1 MAYDRSSSAWGFGST
16 PGHMMERSARRQDA
30 FARGRYGMEAP
41 ALINMAP
48 FKRKQRDDSA
58 EELTHIAERHA
69 NSRRVLLRGLKRMRV
84 SGSPPASPENDS
96 SSTSSEDDIEMMDQ
110 INNSAISQAERA
122 KALVLAQRRPTTIV
136 KPQQQQQQTTGS
148 WPPAQFFAA
157 GNAMNIGPIP
167 DDTSC
172 RAMVVFDPRL
182 SVAPSTRVEL
192 VTSDD
197 EADRSSDD
205 EAPFVRFE
213 EIHEDEDM
221 AMDVD

>member
-41 ALINMAP
+41 ALANMAP

-58 EELTHIAERHA
+58 EEEAQTTKRHG
-69 NSRRVLLRGLKRMRV
+69 SGRRVLLRGLKRMRV

-96 SSTSSEDDIEMMDQ
+96 SSTSSEDDIEMMDL
-110 INNSAISQAERA
+110 INNSELTQAERA
-122 KALVLAQRRPTTIV
+122 KAMVLAQRRPTVIV
-136 KPQQQQQQTTGS
+136 KPQQQQQTTGS
-148 WPPAQFFAA
+148 WPPAQFFAV
-157 GNAMNIGPIP
+157 GNAAVSMGSIP
-167 DDTSC
+167 DDASC

-182 SVAPSTRVEL
+182 SVAPSPSIEL
-192 VTSDD
+192 VGSDD